1 MSIISIAVDLGGT
14 NLRIA
19 AVSDAGKML
28 EKVTTGTEVQKGRD
42 HVIRE
47 MCDAIQSLT
56 TKHQSSGNLAGIG
69 IGVPGFIDMD
79 TGIIMRSPNLQ
90 DWANFPVRDE
100 IQKRLNTKVV
110 LENDA
115 NAAAMGE
122 KWLGAGRNTDHMA
135 MYTLGTGVGGGI
147 VMNGRLWHGING
159 MAGELGH
166 FNIESE
172 GHPCGCGSRGC
183 LEQYASA
190 TAIVR
195 MAHEAI
201 DAGNA
206 PDLADFAKG
215 NVEFTSRSIYQLAIQ
230 GHPSAQKIYQRVGR
244 ALAIGIGS
252 MVNALNIPMYVI
264 GGGVSSAWDAY
275 APTMFEELK
284 VRSFIYSITA
294 PDRVQQGQ
302 KHTVIT
308 IALMGSDA
316 GLYGAARLPMLPEVA
331 QTETVRSGKV

>member
-1 MSIISIAVDLGGT
+1 MSVISIAVDLGGT

-19 AVSDAGKML
+19 AVSDDGKML

-56 TKHQSSGNLAGIG
+56 TKHQSSGKLVGIG

-90 DWANFPVRDE
+90 DWAGFPVRQE
-100 IQKRLNTKVV
+100 IEKRLNTKVV

-147 VMNGRLWHGING
+147 VVNGRLWHGING

-201 DAGNA
+201 DGGSA
-206 PDLADFAKG
+206 PDLGDFARG
-215 NVEFTSRSIYQLAIQ
+215 NVEFTSRGIYQLAIQ

-252 MVNALNIPMYVI
+252 MVNALNLPMYVI

-294 PDRVQQGQ
+294 PDRVQPGQ
-302 KHTVIT
+302 KHTVVT
-308 IALMGSDA
+308 IALMGGDA
-316 GLYGAARLPMLPEVA
+316 GLYGAARLPMLPEIA